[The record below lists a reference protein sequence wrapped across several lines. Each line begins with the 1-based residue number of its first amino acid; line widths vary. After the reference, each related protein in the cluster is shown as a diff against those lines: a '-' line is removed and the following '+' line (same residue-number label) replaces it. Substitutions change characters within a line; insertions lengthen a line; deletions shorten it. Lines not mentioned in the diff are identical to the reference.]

1 VKHLLTIII
10 YLSCIQIS
18 LAQPPLKGKFLSEYD
33 LFLPEGKD
41 SMYLVDRFKHGLG
54 IVFDK
59 AEITLERLKDGKYDT
74 KELGKSGLIDAK
86 GNWVLP
92 MEADAIVI
100 YNSRFARI
108 KLGKKYRLFDLMKK
122 KYVSSEY
129 DLISELP
136 NENFEVELGEFHGII
151 NSKGEE
157 FVPVIYTSSL
167 SYVGQE
173 FIAARKNGKF
183 GVLDLNG
190 GEIFPHQYEY
200 VSGIGDRI
208 LLKEKEGYSLYN
220 TNGEKL
226 INQKFERVQS
236 FLNSNL
242 IPIKEGNQF
251 RIFNIEKQ
259 AFVSEAFDEIFSLST
274 DPKGFYRTFEKGL
287 FGVLDANFHP
297 KLSTEFT
304 SIASFKDGFATI
316 EKNGKLG
323 YINSNFEIII
333 PLEFDKVTN
342 FFEGLALVE
351 KGGKRG
357 FINEKRVFVFEIGNQ
372 NIGFFHNG
380 MARIMNGKK
389 FGFIDKTGKEVIS
402 VVLDWADNFQKNSSL
417 VYEKGEIYF
426 VNSQG
431 NKIKT

>member
-1 VKHLLTIII
+1 
-10 YLSCIQIS
+10 
-18 LAQPPLKGKFLSEYD
+18 LAQTPVKGKYLSEYD
-33 LFLPEGKD
+33 VFIPEGKD
-41 SMYLVDRFKHGLG
+41 SMYLVDRFKHGFG

-59 AEITLERLKDGKYDT
+59 AEITLERLKDGKYET

-108 KLGKKYRLFDLMKK
+108 KLGKKYRLFDLMQK
-122 KYVSSEY
+122 KYISSEY
-129 DLISELP
+129 DLISALP
-136 NENFEVELGEFHGII
+136 NENFEVELGGFHGII

-157 FVPVIYTSSL
+157 FVPVIYSSSL
-167 SYVGQE
+167 SYEGQE

-183 GVLDLNG
+183 GALDLNG
-190 GEIFPHQYEY
+190 KEILPFQYEY
-200 VSGIGDRI
+200 ISGLENRMI
-208 LLKEKEGYSLYN
+208 LKLRDGYFLFN
-220 TNGEKL
+220 TQGEKL
-226 INQKFERVQS
+226 VDQKFERVQAY
-236 FLNSNL
+236 LTSNL

-259 AFVSEAFDEIFSLST
+259 EFVSEAFDEIFSLST

-287 FGVLDANFHP
+287 FGVLDANFQS
-297 KLSTEFT
+297 KLPTEFT
-304 SIASFKDGFATI
+304 SIASFKDGYATI

-342 FFEGLALVE
+342 FFDGLALVE
-351 KGGKRG
+351 KEGKRG
-357 FINEKRVFVFEIGNQ
+357 FINEKGVFVFEIGIQ
-372 NIGFFHNG
+372 NIGFFHHG
-380 MARIMNGKK
+380 MARKMDGKK
-389 FGFIDKTGKEVIS
+389 FGFLDKSGNEVIS
-402 VVLDWADNFQKNSSL
+402 ANFDWADNFHKNSSL
-417 VYEKGEIYF
+417 VYEKGKVYF
-426 VNSQG
+426 VNSKG